1 MDRRKRRFLN
11 IVLTL
16 RVLCK
21 ECYHISI
28 VYMFSYERAKRF
40 KYARCGRLFPEKCGQ
55 GLRQCCNGLSS
66 KGEGGG
72 GGGGWGLVLLGLPSW
87 GVLPCFSDLG
97 PFLDLATI
105 FLMHFHSSLENHTC
119 LQSKMGKFC
128 IHFQTKMAQKPY
140 PLGRHIPTGIWL
152 TQGSPPGTVFNF
164 YQFLLMLAGK
174 AKPVQCVL
182 PHCTVY
188 QHHC

>member
-1 MDRRKRRFLN
+1 MDRRKWRFSN
-11 IVLTL
+11 IVLEL
-16 RVLCK
+16 RFLCK
-21 ECYHISI
+21 ECYHILI
-28 VYMFSYERAKRF
+28 VYVFLCERTKRF
-40 KYARCGRLFPEKCGQ
+40 KYARCGCLSPDKCGQ
-55 GLRQCCNGLSS
+55 GLRQCCNGLSF
-66 KGEGGG
+66 KGVVGVGSLG
-72 GGGGWGLVLLGLPSW
+72 TSQLGCAALFFRSWPLFRPRHFLSYALLL
-87 GVLPCFSDLG
+87 
-97 PFLDLATI
+97 
-105 FLMHFHSSLENHTC
+105 SSLENHTC

-152 TQGSPPGTVFNF
+152 IQGSPPGTVFNF

>member
-1 MDRRKRRFLN
+1 MCFYMNGPKDSNMLGVDACSQISVDRAQDN
-11 IVLTL
+11 AAMV
-16 RVLCK
+16 C
-21 ECYHISI
+21 
-28 VYMFSYERAKRF
+28 
-40 KYARCGRLFPEKCGQ
+40 
-55 GLRQCCNGLSS
+55 LS
-66 KGEGGG
+66 KA
-72 GGGGWGLVLLGLPSW
+72 GWGLVLLGIPSW

-97 PFLDLATI
+97 PFLDPATI

-140 PLGRHIPTGIWL
+140 PLGQHVPTSTWL
-152 TQGSPPGTVFNF
+152 IQGSPPGTVFNF

-188 QHHC
+188 QHHCWFEEGNLSAQAQNIWTWHRIKRWQQLK

>member
-1 MDRRKRRFLN
+1 MCFHMKGLKDSN
-11 IVLTL
+11 TL
-16 RVLCK
+16 GVDACSQ
-21 ECYHISI
+21 IS
-28 VYMFSYERAKRF
+28 VDWAQDNAAMVCLPKA
-40 KYARCGRLFPEKCGQ
+40 
-55 GLRQCCNGLSS
+55 
-66 KGEGGG
+66 GGAG
-72 GGGGWGLVLLGLPSW
+72 GVLVLLGIPSC

-97 PFLDLATI
+97 PFLDLASF
-105 FLMHFHSSLENHTC
+105 FLMHFLSSLEIHAC

-128 IHFQTKMAQKPY
+128 IRFQTKMAQKPY

-152 TQGSPPGTVFNF
+152 VQGSAPGTVLNF

>member
-1 MDRRKRRFLN
+1 MKTEVFEYSTRIEELLLF
-11 IVLTL
+11 
-16 RVLCK
+16 LCK
-21 ECYHISI
+21 ELMLSYFDRLCF
-28 VYMFSYERAKRF
+28 YM
-40 KYARCGRLFPEKCGQ
+40 
-55 GLRQCCNGLSS
+55 NGPKHSNTL
-66 KGEGGG
+66 G
-72 GGGGWGLVLLGLPSW
+72 VDACFFLLGLPSC

-140 PLGRHIPTGIWL
+140 PLGRHVPTSIWL

-188 QHHC
+188 QHHCWFEEGNLSAQAQNIWTWHRIKWWQQLK

>member
-1 MDRRKRRFLN
+1 MDRRKRRFSN
-11 IVLTL
+11 IVLEL
-16 RVLCK
+16 RFLCK
-21 ECYHISI
+21 ECYHILI
-28 VYMFSYERAKRF
+28 VYVFLYERTKRF
-40 KYARCGRLFPEKCGQ
+40 KYGRCGCLFPDKCGQ

-66 KGEGGG
+66 IGGGGEGGG
-72 GGGGWGLVLLGLPSW
+72 VWWLVLLGLRSC

-97 PFLDLATI
+97 CFLDLATF
-105 FLMHFHSSLENHTC
+105 FLMHFHGSLKNHTC
-119 LQSKMGKFC
+119 PQSKMGKFC
-128 IHFQTKMAQKPY
+128 FHFQTKMAQKPY

-152 TQGSPPGTVFNF
+152 IQGSPPGTVFNF